1 MITEADA
8 HGAAQEQGV
17 SKPPAVKAAVATSS
31 SLSSHDNA
39 EGGSQGQVTIA
50 TSSGGSDEAQPAPNS
65 ADPSHRR
72 PDSGQEATTDP
83 DAYEAAHV
91 HQVYEAIAP
100 HFSATR
106 HKPWPVV
113 ADFLLAQPPGSLGL
127 DVGCGNGKYLPVNPR
142 VHMLASDRSPNLV
155 HLACEV
161 AAKGSSAAA
170 AAAAATAKS
179 QVQGQTGTE
188 PSPCCPYADLLVAD
202 GLDLPFRPA
211 AADFA
216 ICIAV
221 IHHMSTPQRR
231 RDAIG
236 AILRCTRRGGQV
248 LLYVWALEQAASRRG
263 WDERS
268 DQDTLVPWVLRTKG
282 RPHATAEA
290 GSDPTYQRYYHLY
303 REGELQDD
311 VLAVGGTIVNAGYDR
326 DNWWVIC
333 TRST

>member
-1 MITEADA
+1 MPTKTDA
-8 HGAAQEQGV
+8 YGAAQELGV
-17 SKPPAVKAAVATSS
+17 SNPPAVEAAVASS
-31 SLSSHDNA
+31 SSSSGHDNA
-39 EGGSQGQVTIA
+39 AGRAQGRVT
-50 TSSGGSDEAQPAPNS
+50 TTSGGGNTAQPAPNS
-65 ADPSHRR
+65 ADPSHGC
-72 PDSGQEATTDP
+72 PDPGQEATSDP

-113 ADFLLAQPPGSLGL
+113 ADFLLAQPSGSLGL

-155 HLACEV
+155 QLAREV

-170 AAAAATAKS
+170 AAAAKS
-179 QVQGQTGTE
+179 QTQGQTGTE
-188 PSPCCPYADLLVAD
+188 PITCCPYANLFVAD
-202 GLDLPFRPA
+202 GLDLPFRSA

-221 IHHMSTPQRR
+221 IHHMSTLQRR
-231 RDAIG
+231 RDAIA
-236 AILRCTRRGGQV
+236 AILRCTRPGGQV

-282 RPHATAEA
+282 RPHASAEA
-290 GSDPTYQRYYHLY
+290 GPDPTYQRYYHLY

-326 DNWWVIC
+326 DNWWVVC
-333 TRST
+333 TRLT